1 METVKQW
8 AMTVAISSVAGAIVL
23 MLAPDGTVKKSVR
36 TAVSLFLIVVII
48 SPFVKGIE
56 LSDFDI
62 EFDTQYEQ
70 PDMSDTVAQ
79 QMKAA
84 LAKKVDEILTECGIK
99 SAQINIDVS
108 VDGENMTVDKIEIVA
123 DSGDFATAENRIKTE
138 IGADVK
144 IGVSQ

>member
-36 TAVSLFLIVVII
+36 TAVSLFLIVVMI

-84 LAKKVDEILTECGIK
+84 LTKKVDEILTECGIK